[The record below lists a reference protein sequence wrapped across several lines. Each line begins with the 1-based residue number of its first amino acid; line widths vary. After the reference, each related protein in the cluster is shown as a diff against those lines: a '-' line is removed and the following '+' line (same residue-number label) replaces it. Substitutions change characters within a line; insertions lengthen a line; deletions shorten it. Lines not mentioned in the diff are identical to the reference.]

1 MTMRKN
7 LRKELKQSTDIKERQ
22 HLKARIRIIKE
33 NIVDM
38 NKKIRGVK
46 VKKIAEQIRSNINHR
61 TKIWKVKRRIEEK
74 TLESQVKHQ
83 TAARGNKEST
93 TRHF

>member
-1 MTMRKN
+1 MRKN

-22 HLKARIRIIKE
+22 HLKVRIRIIKE

-46 VKKIAEQIRSNINHR
+46 VKKIAEQIKSNINHR
-61 TKIWKVKRRIEEK
+61 AKIWEVKRRIEEK
-74 TLESQVKHQ
+74 TLKSQVKHQ